1 MFEKI
6 CLICLFLQE
15 QSILTDSSITL
26 YATEGSTINLTFIN
40 EHDENWLIDLFAI
53 TRNKDKRNLK
63 LVNASRYDIS
73 TSTRIRISDNKY
85 QQVTKGITGTDGTY
99 DMERSI
105 ANQSMSAGS
114 DITVYATAGSTSIL
128 TFQDIFRTK
137 RCFKNGK
144 QILLIKSKYHI
155 TMSKPVIEIK
165 IANVTAN
172 DTGEYKVYDPLGFRP
187 GLDLNVSHMSCHTR
201 TTKQAC
207 AIEGSTAILPFI
219 TDWSLCHND
228 NEVDFVL
235 RKNILKA
242 GIIYLYLH
250 VYNATSKDK
259 GYYKCFPRIGQT
271 VVLLKVAKLSF
282 IGQTDIQTIVGQEGK
297 EMTIT
302 CSSDNEEFITALK
315 LETNGTVLALGDN
328 QTVDFKLTPDRKY
341 HLTRFKCE
349 DVIQS
354 SITIEVEL
362 IVTYAPEITIRHT
375 NDTIVCDYIGVPAV
389 YEVKRINHVSQYG
402 TLLRSM
408 NMNNEAFNLQTEF
421 PYQKNGNYECVVSNG
436 IRDNNGNIMQTVST
450 NVKYEGP
457 PVFSPENRNVKYGE
471 VGKSMKLSFHIYSYP
486 PVKDIFMQQIGRKQS
501 ERKKISKVNML
512 TSILSY
518 TEFANIEGIEGYEIS
533 VEYEIFDKDDFRSYC
548 ITAKNRLGEN
558 NYYFFIQDDDHSD
571 QIDDELSSISFPA
584 TNNVSSS
591 DTNNDHDQNSTQ
603 TRPSNIS
610 VGVNH
615 QSTDES
621 ESFATSEL
629 PSNFQ
634 STDAQEQRVSIPSS
648 LSNVFNTDD
657 SGILSI
663 VNAENCNKINAI
675 IINNA
680 LSNKNSETSMESDSE
695 SSDNVMVGSDGD
707 GYENPYETI
716 SQERE
721 ESHQYIM
728 MSKERHNSF
737 SSIEYHCKDDRLE
750 TTNAKEATYINLQF

>member
-1 MFEKI
+1 
-6 CLICLFLQE
+6 
-15 QSILTDSSITL
+15 
-26 YATEGSTINLTFIN
+26 
-40 EHDENWLIDLFAI
+40 
-53 TRNKDKRNLK
+53 
-63 LVNASRYDIS
+63 
-73 TSTRIRISDNKY
+73 
-85 QQVTKGITGTDGTY
+85 
-99 DMERSI
+99 
-105 ANQSMSAGS
+105 
-114 DITVYATAGSTSIL
+114 
-128 TFQDIFRTK
+128 
-137 RCFKNGK
+137 
-144 QILLIKSKYHI
+144 
-155 TMSKPVIEIK
+155 
-165 IANVTAN
+165 
-172 DTGEYKVYDPLGFRP
+172 
-187 GLDLNVSHMSCHTR
+187 
-201 TTKQAC
+201 
-207 AIEGSTAILPFI
+207 
-219 TDWSLCHND
+219 
-228 NEVDFVL
+228 
-235 RKNILKA
+235 
-242 GIIYLYLH
+242 
-250 VYNATSKDK
+250 
-259 GYYKCFPRIGQT
+259 
-271 VVLLKVAKLSF
+271 
-282 IGQTDIQTIVGQEGK
+282 
-297 EMTIT
+297 MTIT

-328 QTVDFKLTPDRKY
+328 QTVNFKHTPDRKY

-362 IVTYAPEITIRHT
+362 IVT
-375 NDTIVCDYIGVPAV
+375 C
-389 YEVKRINHVSQYG
+389 
-402 TLLRSM
+402 
-408 NMNNEAFNLQTEF
+408 
-421 PYQKNGNYECVVSNG
+421 
-436 IRDNNGNIMQTVST
+436 
-450 NVKYEGP
+450 P

-501 ERKKISKVNML
+501 ERKKISTVNML

-548 ITAKNRLGEN
+548 ITAKNRLESLPLSKRN
-558 NYYFFIQDDDHSD
+558 KTYFVILCSVAAILFIYIITSHICFCVKHDKTIAQRHNHILEDHSD

-591 DTNNDHDQNSTQ
+591 NTNNEHDHSSAQ

-610 VGVNH
+610 VVVNQ

-621 ESFATSEL
+621 ESFAPSEL

-634 STDAQEQRVSIPSS
+634 RTDAQEQRVSPPSS
-648 LSNVFNTDD
+648 LSNVLNTDD
-657 SGILSI
+657 SDILSI

-721 ESHQYIM
+721 EGHQYIM
-728 MSKERHNSF
+728 MSKARHNSF

>member
-1 MFEKI
+1 IIKT
-6 CLICLFLQE
+6 LQH
-15 QSILTDSSITL
+15 
-26 YATEGSTINLTFIN
+26 TFCKQ
-40 EHDENWLIDLFAI
+40 
-53 TRNKDKRNLK
+53 RK
-63 LVNASRYDIS
+63 
-73 TSTRIRISDNKY
+73 
-85 QQVTKGITGTDGTY
+85 
-99 DMERSI
+99 
-105 ANQSMSAGS
+105 
-114 DITVYATAGSTSIL
+114 
-128 TFQDIFRTK
+128 
-137 RCFKNGK
+137 CFSNFTCR
-144 QILLIKSKYHI
+144 H
-155 TMSKPVIEIK
+155 V
-165 IANVTAN
+165 
-172 DTGEYKVYDPLGFRP
+172 
-187 GLDLNVSHMSCHTR
+187 VSHTR

-228 NEVDFVL
+228 NEVDFVF
-235 RKNILKA
+235 RKNILRA

-250 VYNATSKDK
+250 VYNVTSKDK

-271 VVLLKVAKLSF
+271 VVLLKVAKLRF
-282 IGQTDIQTIVGQEGK
+282 IGQTNIQTIVGQEGK

-389 YEVKRINHVSQYG
+389 YKVKRINHVSQYG

-471 VGKSMKLSFHIYSYP
+471 VGKSMKLSFYIYSYP

-548 ITAKNRLGEN
+548 ITAKNHLGES
-558 NYYFFIQDDDHSD
+558 NYYFVIQDDESLPLSKRNKTYFMILCSVAVILFIYIIISHICFCVKHDKTIAQRHNHILEDHSD
-571 QIDDELSSISFPA
+571 QIDDELSSIPFPA

-591 DTNNDHDQNSTQ
+591 DTNNDHAQNLTL

-615 QSTDES
+615 QSTDDS

-634 STDAQEQRVSIPSS
+634 RTDAQEQRVSIPS
-648 LSNVFNTDD
+648 NHPND
-657 SGILSI
+657 ISI
-663 VNAENCNKINAI
+663 DVSAMSSIANAEICNKINAHI
-675 IINNA
+675 IKNA
-680 LSNKNSETSMESDSE
+680 LSNTNSETSMESHSE
-695 SSDNVMVGSDGD
+695 SSDNIMVGSDGD

-716 SQERE
+716 SQERD

-737 SSIEYHCKDDRLE
+737 SSIENNCKDDILE
-750 TTNAKEATYINLQF
+750 TSNAKEATYINLQF